1 MKTRGRPQNRAA
13 CFANR
18 EYQVVEFLRMGLTA
32 LGELAGKRSGDCY
45 KFVLQLTLT

>member
-18 EYQVVEFLRMGLTA
+18 EYQVVEFLRMGLSD
-32 LGELAGKRSGDCY
+32 LGDLIG
-45 KFVLQLTLT
+45 